1 MVCPGERRAHRSDHV
16 INLCEIK
23 FSTQEYAIDKDYDR
37 NLRNKIHAFLSTTK
51 TKKTIQTTMITT
63 YGLRQN
69 QYSNLINSQ
78 VTLDDLFA

>member
-1 MVCPGERRAHRSDHV
+1 
-16 INLCEIK
+16 
-23 FSTQEYAIDKDYDR
+23 
-37 NLRNKIHAFLSTTK
+37 
-51 TKKTIQTTMITT
+51 MITT